1 MALANGLRA
10 RREAVGLTQA
20 ALADAVDV
28 SRQTVIALESG
39 RYQPSLEL
47 ALKLARHFGI
57 QVESLF
63 WLKDQAS

>member
-1 MALANGLRA
+1 M
-10 RREAVGLTQA
+10 TQA

-47 ALKLARHFGI
+47 ALKLARHFEVP
-57 QVESLF
+57 VESLF
-63 WLKDQAS
+63 WLDG